1 MIDKFLK
8 TITNKPQKRPAEL
21 EACVKAIV
29 MMKAATVLGDEF
41 DLKGLKAVNPLRY
54 PETIDSLK
62 QYIKLLE
69 AYDFIE
75 ILDETDKDNLIC
87 RFNKP
92 FLRETLYQIVLF
104 RD

>member
-1 MIDKFLK
+1 
-8 TITNKPQKRPAEL
+8 
-21 EACVKAIV
+21 

-41 DLKGLKAVNPLRY
+41 DLKALKAVNPLRY

-62 QYIKLLE
+62 QYLKLLE

-75 ILDETDKDNLIC
+75 ILDETDQDNLIC

-92 FLRETLYQIVLF
+92 FLRETLYQIVLY
-104 RD
+104 RDQKKGMHGAAAQFYLQNSMTLAGGT

>member
-1 MIDKFLK
+1 
-8 TITNKPQKRPAEL
+8 
-21 EACVKAIV
+21 
-29 MMKAATVLGDEF
+29 MMKAATILGDEF
-41 DLKGLKAVNPLRY
+41 DLNALKAVNPLRY
-54 PETIDSLK
+54 PETIESLK

-75 ILDETDKDNLIC
+75 ILDESDRDNPVC

-92 FLRETLYQIVLF
+92 FLRETLYQIILY